1 MLVEKQNKKSSGIS
15 WLEKLY
21 PEQREAY
28 DFVVSRPATALFAA
42 TGSGKTYITMAM
54 LEQLHPQFTLI
65 VAPLTSLDVTW
76 SCLATLPGT
85 IVRSAQEL
93 KVSLKTFAGSRHPV
107 ILLINPESLRNASQA
122 LSKVSWDCVVIDES
136 QGIKD
141 RNSAFSRAAR
151 RLRHAP
157 RRLALSGTPLDAS
170 PIDVWAQMRFV
181 DYTVFGENWRDF
193 AEEYCRKAGW
203 MGKEWEFKERKLPQ
217 FLKALEGHI
226 YRLTTDFMQLKPIT
240 FYPVGVHMFGNQRAI
255 YDQMHQHGVTMV
267 NGSTISASHQGV
279 RDVKL
284 SQITGGFVIDNDG
297 HPLRVGHAKERKFKH
312 LVKYL
317 EPPIVVFCQYLHELD
332 AVERILRRAN
342 FARVSVL
349 RGSVKGDDRTQL
361 LSDFQNHK
369 LDALVCQTR
378 TGGVSIELTASS
390 TLVLYSINYSYI
402 DFEQIIHRLHRGG
415 QEKEVK
421 VFGIFCEES
430 IDEEKISAIK
440 QKSETSFRV
449 VSHFERR

>member
-1 MLVEKQNKKSSGIS
+1 MESS
-15 WLEKLY
+15 WLDQLH
-21 PEQREAY
+21 PEQRKAY
-28 DFVVSRPATALFAA
+28 DFVMSRPATALFAK

-54 LEQLHPQFTLI
+54 LEQLRPQLTLI
-65 VAPLTSLDVTW
+65 VAPLTSLDITW
-76 SCLATLPGT
+76 LPRLATLPGT
-85 IVRSAQEL
+85 IVKSAQEFQF
-93 KVSLKTFAGSRHPV
+93 SLKRFAGSSHPV
-107 ILLINPESLRNASQA
+107 TLLINPEALRSVSKALSQA
-122 LSKVSWDCVVIDES
+122 PWDCVVIDES

-141 RNSAFSRAAR
+141 RNSAYSRAAR
-151 RLRHAP
+151 RLRHVP

-193 AEEYCRKAGW
+193 AEEYCRHAGW
-203 MGKEWEFKERKLPQ
+203 MGKEWEFREKKLPQ
-217 FLKALEGHI
+217 FLKALEGHV

-267 NGSTISASHQGV
+267 DGSTISASHQGV

-312 LVKYL
+312 LVKHL
-317 EPPIVVFCQYLHELD
+317 DTPLVVFCQYLHELD
-332 AVERILRRAN
+332 AVERILRQGGIK
-342 FARVSVL
+342 RVSVL

-361 LSDFQNHK
+361 LNDFQNHR

-415 QEKEVK
+415 QQKEVK
-421 VFGIFCEES
+421 VFGIYCQES
-430 IDEEKISAIK
+430 IDEEKISLIQK
-440 QKSETSFRV
+440 KSETFFKV
-449 VSHFERR
+449 VSHFEQERRR